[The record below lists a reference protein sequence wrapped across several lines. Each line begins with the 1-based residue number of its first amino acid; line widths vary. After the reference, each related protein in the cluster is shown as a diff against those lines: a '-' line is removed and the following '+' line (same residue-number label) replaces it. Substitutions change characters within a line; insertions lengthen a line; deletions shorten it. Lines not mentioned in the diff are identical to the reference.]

1 MMRKTLTAVLVTAAL
16 AGFGG
21 TAVAAPSG
29 PFTWPPAD
37 ITPVYETAEQLTAR
51 VAGFSAREV
60 ELVPQVV
67 RGATDVHTGVWGH
80 EAAGVFDGLQYVD
93 NSVDFTTPRG
103 EARFF
108 IQIHAPGF
116 FTTTPAGMCE
126 LTTCTGST
134 RTEDGDL
141 LLFTEHTGP
150 SPSRTVYDYRLNG
163 EVVYVSTSSPA
174 VSDRQL
180 ARLATDRA
188 FTFTS

>member
-1 MMRKTLTAVLVTAAL
+1 MTAVLVLAAL
-16 AGFGG
+16 VGFGG
-21 TAVAAPSG
+21 AAVAAPSAPSA

-67 RGATDVHTGVWGH
+67 RGATDVRPGVWGH

-93 NSVDFTTPRG
+93 NFVDFTTPRG
-103 EARFF
+103 PANFF

-116 FTTTPAGMCE
+116 FTTTPAQMCE

-134 RTEDGDL
+134 RTASGDL
-141 LLFTEHTGP
+141 LLFTEYTAG
-150 SPSRTVYDYRLNG
+150 SGGRTVYDFRPNG
-163 EVVYVSTSSPA
+163 EVVYVSTSYA
-174 VSDRQL
+174 TVSNRQL